1 MKKLLGVT
9 LSLAMVAS
17 LAACGTSAP
26 KDGKATTQSTEKKA
40 EDKKADADTKTDTK
54 DVFTI
59 GAIGPLTGSAASYG
73 TSVKNA
79 VEIAIDEINA
89 AGGVKV
95 GDKNVK
101 LALDFQ
107 DDQAKEDQAVTAY
120 NKLMSDGMDVLL
132 GCVTSG
138 SSLAVTSLSAQDSK

>member
-1 MKKLLGVT
+1 MITGGKEIVKKLLGVT

-40 EDKKADADTKTDTK
+40 EDKKADAGTKTDTK

-79 VEIAIDEINA
+79 VEIAIDE
-89 AGGVKV
+89 
-95 GDKNVK
+95 
-101 LALDFQ
+101 
-107 DDQAKEDQAVTAY
+107 
-120 NKLMSDGMDVLL
+120 VLRW
-132 GCVTSG
+132 
-138 SSLAVTSLSAQDSK
+138 AIRM